1 MQSLFSYWLLKIKL
15 YRHHYLSIIFI
26 TIIGLTYNFYSGFFT
41 LDKIKKNYKGYIY
54 YFVAES
60 ICDMLYVLYKFFMIK
75 KFIKSY
81 EILFYQGIYE
91 LVFGIIT
98 LAITTKYFK
107 QFDNFY
113 SYFDGLE
120 GKEIGRFISLVF
132 INFIKF
138 FTIFINIEIF
148 GPFHI
153 FLLDILAG
161 IIISFF
167 DNNLSK
173 FDVSLSIAYFV
184 LLIICIF
191 MILVFIEIIQLNFC
205 GLSTMTK
212 KSIEERA
219 RLDSLMNDD
228 NNENE
233 DINLKDKD
241 KDEKVITVD
250 DYTFELKEFQNN
262 NKSNKLIPSDYNS
275 NEYNKGN

>member
-1 MQSLFSYWLLKIKL
+1 LDLLIISVLVSSLLIK
-15 YRHHYLSIIFI
+15 S
-26 TIIGLTYNFYSGFFT
+26 
-41 LDKIKKNYKGYIY
+41 KKFYKGYINY
-54 YFVAES
+54 LVAES
-60 ICDMLYVLYKFFMIK
+60 IYNILYVLYKFFMIK

-81 EILFYQGIYE
+81 EILFYQGVYE

-98 LAITTKYFK
+98 LAITIKYFK

-113 SYFDGLE
+113 SYIDGLE

-167 DNNLSK
+167 DNDLSK
-173 FDVSLSIAYFV
+173 FDVSISIAYFV

-212 KSIEERA
+212 NSIEERA

-275 NEYNKGN
+275 NEYNEGN

>member
-26 TIIGLTYNFYSGFFT
+26 TIIGLTYNFCSGFFT
-41 LDKIKKNYKGYIY
+41 LDKIKKNYKGYIN

-60 ICDMLYVLYKFFMIK
+60 IYNILYVLYKFFMIK

-81 EILFYQGIYE
+81 EILFYQGVYE

-98 LAITTKYFK
+98 LALTTKYFK

-148 GPFHI
+148 GPFQI

-161 IIISFF
+161 IIIFFF
-167 DNNLSK
+167 DNDLSK
-173 FDVSLSIAYFV
+173 FDVSISIAYFV

-275 NEYNKGN
+275 NEYNEGN

>member
-1 MQSLFSYWLLKIKL
+1 
-15 YRHHYLSIIFI
+15 
-26 TIIGLTYNFYSGFFT
+26 
-41 LDKIKKNYKGYIY
+41 
-54 YFVAES
+54 
-60 ICDMLYVLYKFFMIK
+60 MIK

-81 EILFYQGIYE
+81 EILFYQGVYE

-113 SYFDGLE
+113 SYIDGLE

-148 GPFHI
+148 GPFYI

-167 DNNLSK
+167 DNDLSK
-173 FDVSLSIAYFV
+173 FDVSISIAYFV

-275 NEYNKGN
+275 NEYNEGN

>member
-26 TIIGLTYNFYSGFFT
+26 TIIGLTYNFCSGFFT
-41 LDKIKKNYKGYIY
+41 LDKIKKNYKGYIN

-60 ICDMLYVLYKFFMIK
+60 IYNILYVLYKFFMIK

-81 EILFYQGIYE
+81 EILFYQGVYE

-167 DNNLSK
+167 DNDLSK
-173 FDVSLSIAYFV
+173 FDVFISIAYFV

-275 NEYNKGN
+275 NEYNEGN

>member
-26 TIIGLTYNFYSGFFT
+26 TIIGLTYNFCSGFFT
-41 LDKIKKNYKGYIY
+41 LDKIKKNYKGYIN

-60 ICDMLYVLYKFFMIK
+60 IYNILYVLYKFFMIK

-81 EILFYQGIYE
+81 EILFYQGVYE

-167 DNNLSK
+167 DNDLSK
-173 FDVSLSIAYFV
+173 FDVSISIAYFV

-275 NEYNKGN
+275 NEYNEGN